1 MKREYLKPGVRE
13 VKLQHRC
20 HMLAGSPTAVTS
32 VNGNVFDSV
41 ESDEG
46 YEGVVRSR
54 GFGSWDE
61 E

>member
-1 MKREYLKPGVRE
+1 MKKIYFKPGVRE
-13 VKLQHRC
+13 VKLEHR
-20 HMLAGSPTAVTS
+20 HQMLAGSPTEVTG
-32 VNGNVFDSV
+32 VNGNVFNSV
-41 ESDEG
+41 ESDKG